1 MSSLTLAQLQRLRST
16 DAPAWG
22 PPERGGATGASG
34 FGETLSEAIDA
45 VDASQKEA
53 DGQIEA
59 FVAGE
64 QEDLH
69 EVMISMNEARLH
81 FQLMVEVRNKTLET
95 YQELMRMQ
103 V

>member
-1 MSSLTLAQLQRLRST
+1 MNITQLQRLRQFAGDEGQALPT
-16 DAPAWG
+16 PRQEGD
-22 PPERGGATGASG
+22 SG
-34 FGETLSEAIDA
+34 FGNALEEAIDK
-45 VDASQKEA
+45 VDGAQRAA

-64 QEDLH
+64 QENLH
-69 EVMISMNEARLH
+69 EVMIAMNEAKLS
-81 FQLMVEVRNKTLET
+81 FQLMTEVRNRMLET